1 MGFDNANIITFKYSL
16 WKLSKYGV
24 SDNFILMDDDYFI
37 GKKINKSQFFYYDE
51 DQKKVLPNIVSD
63 KFDELNKTYVY
74 TEYNKLFKKQN
85 KINPNSHD
93 GWWLQTISS
102 FKFLLDNYPEPLI
115 DGGFTH
121 NAISINIH
129 DVKEIYDLIK
139 EKYKYFNE
147 FFYSKERSIYGLQFQ
162 RLYNSFILNIKRRK
176 VNIIPNRYYDLKDL
190 RKKINLNIE
199 LFVINTSDKNKYGK
213 NDYKNLKI
221 TLEFKFSKAIPYE
234 INNEQNSQN
243 FINNNIIIFIMI
255 EIILKIL
262 KKLNII

>member
-1 MGFDNANIITFKYSL
+1 M
-16 WKLSKYGV
+16 
-24 SDNFILMDDDYFI
+24 
-37 GKKINKSQFFYYDE
+37 
-51 DQKKVLPNIVSD
+51 
-63 KFDELNKTYVY
+63 
-74 TEYNKLFKKQN
+74 
-85 KINPNSHD
+85 
-93 GWWLQTISS
+93 
-102 FKFLLDNYPEPLI
+102 
-115 DGGFTH
+115 
-121 NAISINIH
+121 
-129 DVKEIYDLIK
+129 IK

-162 RLYNSFILNIKRRK
+162 RLYNSFILNIKKRK

-221 TLEFKFSKAIPYE
+221 TLEFKFNKASPYE
-234 INNEQNSQN
+234 INNEQISPN
-243 FINNNIIIFIMI
+243 FINNNIIIFIII